1 MRELEKV
8 LKDLQKRG
16 YELVDIVQVLNWMSD
31 IRRERRIK
39 GIETKERA
47 SKE

>member
-1 MRELEKV
+1 MTELEKV

-16 YELVDIVQVLNWMSD
+16 YEQVDIVIVLNWMSD

-39 GIETKERA
+39 GIEAKER
-47 SKE
+47 SKQ

>member
-1 MRELEKV
+1 MRELEKI

-16 YELVDIVQVLNWMSD
+16 YEQVDIVTVLNWMSD

-39 GIETKERA
+39 GIEAKKRSEQ
-47 SKE
+47 